1 MPVADLLLVLFFKEL
16 KFLVCNGVV
25 VVATLISVRFS
36 LRDISS
42 LQVHGEAVWGKLPLQ
57 MLL

>member
-16 KFLVCNGVV
+16 KFLVCNGIV

-42 LQVHGEAVWGKLPLQ
+42 LQVHGEAVWGKLPF
-57 MLL
+57 